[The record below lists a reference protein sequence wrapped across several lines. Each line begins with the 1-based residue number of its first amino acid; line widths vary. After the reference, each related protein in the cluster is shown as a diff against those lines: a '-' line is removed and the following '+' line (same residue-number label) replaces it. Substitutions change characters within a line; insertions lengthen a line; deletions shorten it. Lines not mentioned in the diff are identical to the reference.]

1 MEKTGGRRPGQ
12 CWCDSEL
19 STAQAGLNEKAS
31 WLNARVINERPLNF
45 GINQMLSLQEVAS
58 QTPPLD
64 QSGCQEA
71 ETAGTA
77 LSTADL
83 PLALL
88 HHLRIGQNVSAGIRP
103 AFVGFV

>member
-1 MEKTGGRRPGQ
+1 M
-12 CWCDSEL
+12 
-19 STAQAGLNEKAS
+19 
-31 WLNARVINERPLNF
+31 INERPLNF
-45 GINQMLSLQEVAS
+45 GINQMLSFQKVAS
-58 QTPPLD
+58 RTAHLD